1 MFRPCL
7 RKQVAGHNSL
17 DNNLNQVTR
26 LFYTAGFSKSC
37 PEPDSTFR
45 KRRSPRAPS
54 PIFFARALPRS
65 RIPSRATPHKP
76 QCAPRRPLS
85 ATAPEVEVRPTGRP
99 LEAIG
104 AGTSRP
110 NETDAR
116 AMPRPPRREELENV
130 EFWVWVAGHHVELYD
145 V

>member
-1 MFRPCL
+1 MQSANFAAR
-7 RKQVAGHNSL
+7 
-17 DNNLNQVTR
+17 
-26 LFYTAGFSKSC
+26 TATADFSKSC
-37 PEPDSTFR
+37 PEPDTTFGKHR
-45 KRRSPRAPS
+45 LMRATT
-54 PIFFARALPRS
+54 PIFFARALQRA

-85 ATAPEVEVRPTGRP
+85 ATAPEVGVRPTGRP

-110 NETDAR
+110 NETDAQ
-116 AMPRPPRREELENV
+116 AMPRPPRREELKTV
-130 EFWVWVAGHHVELYD
+130 EFWVWVARHHVELHD